1 LTGFSPFGVSSV
13 EDEMNCK
20 KTQKKL
26 SKSFDRGIKLDPAL
40 KNHLQQC
47 PECKRFWDDLATLDS
62 AVHDLQTIQA
72 PGDLTPRV
80 MAAISRAKVSR
91 PFILRPVWAGA
102 MAVILALVVGF
113 WVGNRLEASS
123 TIDSQTTVMADAFSE
138 NFTGSL
144 WSVDTL
150 ENNSN

>member
-1 LTGFSPFGVSSV
+1 
-13 EDEMNCK
+13 MNCNK
-20 KTQKKL
+20 SQKKL
-26 SKSFDRGIKLDPAL
+26 SKFFDRGVEPDAAL

-47 PECKRFWDDLATLDS
+47 PECKRFWDDLITLDS
-62 AVHDLQTIQA
+62 AVRDLQTIQT

-80 MAAISRAKVSR
+80 MAAISRSKAAR

-123 TIDSQTTVMADAFSE
+123 SIDTQTTVMAEAFSE
-138 NFTGSL
+138 NFPGSL
-144 WSVDTL
+144 WSVETNS
-150 ENNSN
+150 NNSN

>member
-1 LTGFSPFGVSSV
+1 
-13 EDEMNCK
+13 MNCK

-26 SKSFDRGIKLDPAL
+26 SKFFDRGTELDAAL

-62 AVHDLQTIQA
+62 AVQHLQTIQA

-80 MAAISRAKVSR
+80 LAAISRSRASR

-123 TIDSQTTVMADAFSE
+123 TIDAQTTVMADAFSE

-144 WSVDTL
+144 WSVGTL
-150 ENNSN
+150 DNISN